1 MGSPTRSIRRSKT
14 PQLFFEIPNAQ
25 RCFGHSCILMRIFA
39 HGLSATLGIDLYAR
53 APEQQAVEEKTTG

>member
-1 MGSPTRSIRRSKT
+1 MS
-14 PQLFFEIPNAQ
+14 
-25 RCFGHSCILMRIFA
+25 IFA